1 MSKPM
6 KYIIIIGDGMADEPI
21 HALGGK
27 TPLAAAHTPMLDM
40 LAGKA
45 RLGTAQTVPPKM
57 APGSDVAC
65 LSVLGFSPSLYY
77 TGRSPLEALSIGIP
91 LQEGDVAI
99 RLNLVSLSEAE
110 DTYAGRHIL
119 DHSAGEIDSETAKA
133 LLAAVSAALP
143 AYDFSFEIHPGVSYR
158 HCLIWKAQNTAS
170 IPAFNAPHDI
180 LGKCIGPY
188 LPADGPFLTLMEQSH
203 HILSRHPINDKRKNS
218 GENPANSFWFWGAG
232 TKPQLPNFQ
241 EKTGKTGI
249 VISAVDLLKGIGV
262 AAGMSVAH
270 VPGANAT
277 LHTNYAGKVDAALQ
291 ALLSEEHD
299 FALIHV
305 EAPDEMSHR
314 GDLDNK
320 IRAIEYVDQK
330 IVAPVYERLRDD
342 GVDFRLLVMPDHAT
356 PLRIRTHS
364 HDAVPFLLY
373 DSRHADDAGPGSR
386 AYNEA
391 VCRASNDH
399 VAEGHLLIEELFCC

>member
-1 MSKPM
+1 MKKPL

-21 HALGGK
+21 AALSGK
-27 TPLAAAHTPMLDM
+27 TPLDSAHTPMFDQ
-40 LAGKA
+40 LARKA
-45 RLGTAQTVPPKM
+45 RLGTAQTVPQDM
-57 APGSDVAC
+57 HPGSDVAC
-65 LSVLGFSPSLYY
+65 LSVLGFSPALYY

-91 LQEGDVAI
+91 LEEGDVAI

-110 DTYAGRHIL
+110 DAYARRHIL

-133 LLAAVSAALP
+133 LLAAASAALP
-143 AYDFSFEIHPGVSYR
+143 AGDAAYEIHPGVSYR
-158 HCLIWKAQNTAS
+158 HCLIWKAQNTVAL
-170 IPAFNAPHDI
+170 PAFTAPHDI

-188 LPADGPFLTLMEQSH
+188 LPTQEPFLALMEQSY
-203 HILSRHPINDKRKNS
+203 HILSRHPINNQRKGS

-232 TKPQLPNFQ
+232 TKPKLPNFQ
-241 EKTGKTGI
+241 KKTGKRGI

-262 AAGMSVAH
+262 AAGMNIAN
-270 VPGANAT
+270 VPGADAT
-277 LHTNYAGKVDAALQ
+277 LHTNYAGKVDAALN
-291 ALLSEEHD
+291 ALLGEEHD

-330 IVAPVYERLRDD
+330 IVAPLYHQLCDS

-373 DSRHADDAGPGSR
+373 DSRHDDGSGSGFR

-391 VCRASNDH
+391 VCRQSNDH
-399 VAEGHLLIEELFCC
+399 VVEGHLLIDELFA